1 MPGMPD
7 PATVRRKLDVVR
19 LVALVDFVLLLVLL
33 YFSVIAD
40 DDGAV
45 SILGPIHGVGFL
57 AQLYLVAVGAG
68 EKLWGWWFLLA
79 VVVTGGPIGALLGD
93 LRIRRDLAASPAV

>member
-1 MPGMPD
+1 MPD
-7 PATVRRKLDVVR
+7 SAVVLKKLDTVR

-33 YFSVIAD
+33 YFSLIAD

-68 EKLWGWWFLLA
+68 EKLWGWWFLVA
-79 VVVTGGPIGALLGD
+79 VIVTGGPIGALVGD
-93 LRIRRDLAASPAV
+93 LKIRRDLAAPASA